1 MQEFWC
7 HKISKQCFLGEAGE
21 TACER
26 VRITVGSYLVMC
38 KARKVTLNCTKDTPL
53 LIILKHGTI
62 AKESYEQQAEP
73 AESSDE

>member
-1 MQEFWC
+1 
-7 HKISKQCFLGEAGE
+7 
-21 TACER
+21 
-26 VRITVGSYLVMC
+26 MC